1 MQVILQFVEKY
12 FIFVLVLFLISY
24 LVPRESYQ
32 KYFHFF
38 IGALMVAVLM
48 EPVLSILNRN
58 TREEFHQ
65 ELEKIEIDL
74 SDNGYYEKGEDI
86 FEQFLETP
94 GVDGEENETEK

>member
-1 MQVILQFVEKY
+1 MSILLSFVEKY

-48 EPVLSILNRN
+48 EPVLSFLNRDE
-58 TREEFHQ
+58 RADFHG
-65 ELEKIEIDL
+65 ELEKIV
-74 SDNGYYEKGEDI
+74 SDMSDQGYYEKVEDI
-86 FEQFLETP
+86 FEQFLEAP
-94 GVDGEENETEK
+94 GMAGEENETEK